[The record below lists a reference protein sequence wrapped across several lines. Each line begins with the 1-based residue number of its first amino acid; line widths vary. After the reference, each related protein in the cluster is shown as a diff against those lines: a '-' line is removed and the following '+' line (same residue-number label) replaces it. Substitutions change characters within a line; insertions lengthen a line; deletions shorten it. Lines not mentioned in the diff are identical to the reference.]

1 MWTLKII
8 SDRFIDFRQK
18 ASQQLISRKGLILA
32 GTIVMIL
39 LSMIV
44 SISFTLIQQLS
55 KQDDLTTLGILRST
69 RAFDNINVEILH
81 LIILLNSPD
90 RNNFYLLKQQL
101 NVLDSRFTVLIRQQ
115 SLDSLPTDLKLRA
128 LHVINDWNTVL
139 PMIENPKNKNSDQIN
154 SIIKILDHIHKN
166 LTDLILQN
174 QNLRFQQY
182 EIISNS
188 RENMV
193 HLFTQI
199 FLLFLAIIALMVYL
213 TVRFVQERQDMLND
227 RLKLMEDLQQKNYI
241 LERMAMV
248 DELTQVA
255 NRRYFNLVLD
265 QEWWRLLREEKPLS
279 IILGDV
285 DCFKLYNDYYGHQ
298 KGDECLYKVAQ
309 ILQKSLQRPSDL
321 VARYGGEEFV
331 ILLPNTPLTGAIFI
345 VNKIQKELRQQ
356 HLPHLKSS
364 VTDSITLSLGIA
376 SIIPHLDLTPNDL
389 IHRADQALYLAKKS
403 GRNQYQ
409 FVELSHLS

>member
-1 MWTLKII
+1 
-8 SDRFIDFRQK
+8 
-18 ASQQLISRKGLILA
+18 
-32 GTIVMIL
+32 
-39 LSMIV
+39 
-44 SISFTLIQQLS
+44 
-55 KQDDLTTLGILRST
+55 
-69 RAFDNINVEILH
+69 
-81 LIILLNSPD
+81 
-90 RNNFYLLKQQL
+90 
-101 NVLDSRFTVLIRQQ
+101 
-115 SLDSLPTDLKLRA
+115 
-128 LHVINDWNTVL
+128 
-139 PMIENPKNKNSDQIN
+139 
-154 SIIKILDHIHKN
+154 
-166 LTDLILQN
+166 
-174 QNLRFQQY
+174 
-182 EIISNS
+182 
-188 RENMV
+188 
-193 HLFTQI
+193 
-199 FLLFLAIIALMVYL
+199 MVYL